1 MTLTIIALIVQLLVA
16 GLLVATIVYAFI
28 LNRKLT
34 SLRGDQS
41 QFEQLIVQFTSALG
55 LADNGVQNLRNAAL
69 EAGGSLQKFI
79 DRAQILRDELA
90 YMLESGDTLAGN
102 LADRIQVTRQSSQK
116 AAKDA
121 AKDAARDA
129 DASGALTD
137 AEKLAAQIVA
147 ATDDAMPETEKS
159 REKTIMKA
167 LRGLR

>member
-1 MTLTIIALIVQLLVA
+1 
-16 GLLVATIVYAFI
+16 
-28 LNRKLT
+28 
-34 SLRGDQS
+34 
-41 QFEQLIVQFTSALG
+41 
-55 LADNGVQNLRNAAL
+55 
-69 EAGGSLQKFI
+69 LQKFI

-102 LADRIQVTRQSSQK
+102 LADRIQVTRQTSQK
-116 AAKDA
+116 AAKDTT
-121 AKDAARDA
+121 RDA
-129 DASGALTD
+129 DTGGLLTD